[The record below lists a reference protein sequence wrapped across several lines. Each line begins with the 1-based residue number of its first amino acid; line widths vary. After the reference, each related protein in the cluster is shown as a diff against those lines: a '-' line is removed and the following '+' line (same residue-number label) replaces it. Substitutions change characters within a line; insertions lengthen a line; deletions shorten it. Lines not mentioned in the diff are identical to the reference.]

1 MVRLGKQGL
10 IKLTTEQINA
20 MVYYLKH
27 RGDILAF
34 YLYGSYDT
42 AFQTNFSDVDL
53 ALLPVAGADFTF
65 KTELAVSAELSIL
78 GKSDDI
84 NVVNLRKAPLALQM
98 KVLEKGRLLFCAD
111 YILLADYTEMVM
123 LHHSDMLP
131 DLQSFYRDYDH
142 GLKKEYL

>member
-10 IKLTTEQINA
+10 IELTTEQINA
-20 MVYYLKH
+20 MVCYLRD
-27 RGDILAF
+27 RGDVLAF
-34 YLYGSYDT
+34 YLHGSYGT

-53 ALLPVAGADFTF
+53 ALLPMPGADFTL
-65 KTELAVSAELSIL
+65 KTELAVSAELSML
-78 GKSDDI
+78 GKADDI
-84 NVVNLRKAPLALQM
+84 NVVNLRKAPLAMQM
-98 KVLEKGRLLFCAD
+98 KVLENGRLLFCAD
-111 YILLADYTEMVM
+111 YILLADYTEMAM